1 MLYVEDIEKII
12 LLDVLANKTTLD
24 KPISLM
30 LIAKSEAGGSE
41 LLREFNQIP
50 TIYSTSDL
58 TYASLVIDLLDKI
71 FSGKIT
77 IVMISDY
84 NKIVSKKTST
94 AINIETALCDLMEE
108 GITDIRQIGKM
119 SKHYPKAVKC
129 AIIAKM
135 TKDMYNQSRAR
146 WLETGFNQRFIF
158 IFWNYEDSQQKE
170 IKAYLQNDLKIEK
183 VKFILPKLN
192 GVKLNFVQPLGIYSK
207 LDEIVNKLYDKHYGY
222 GFRLTIALKELCKA
236 NCLLRHII
244 ATNLNKKLPKKIDL
258 TVEQQDIDE
267 IIRLSVYMDSHDIAT
282 PISNSPDIRSLEKK
296 TQLTEIQKERLKEAI
311 CQETSKEK
319 QEITPEIQNK
329 DDLEGHSSN
338 KFILSEETK
347 IQQKEIEQK
356 QIIETFSEELQKYI
370 KDNNIVNISDS
381 YAKNNV
387 LANHVYG
394 NKSLDVE
401 LKKKFLIELNREEW
415 LSFHNEKRDKII

>member
-41 LLREFNQIP
+41 LLREFNQIS

-58 TYASLVIDLLDKI
+58 TYVSLVIDLLDKI

-77 IVMISDY
+77 IIMISDY

-236 NCLLRHII
+236 NCLLRYII
-244 ATNLNKKLPKKIDL
+244 SNNFNGKIPKKIDL

-267 IIRLSVYMDSHDIAT
+267 IIRLSVYMNSNDIKT
-282 PISNSPDIRSLEKK
+282 PKSNSPDIQFLEKK
-296 TQLTEIQKERLKEAI
+296 TQLTEMQKERIKE
-311 CQETSKEK
+311 SLEK
-319 QEITPEIQNK
+319 QEITLLTKEEIGVK
-329 DDLEGHSSN
+329 
-338 KFILSEETK
+338 
-347 IQQKEIEQK
+347 QQEIEQTQK
-356 QIIETFSEELQKYI
+356 IESYSEELKLYI
-370 KDNNIVNISDS
+370 KNNNFEKLDNNTLS
-381 YAKNNV
+381 
-387 LANHVYG
+387 
-394 NKSLDVE
+394 NKIYNEEKLEVE
-401 LKKKFLIELNREEW
+401 LKKKFLIELKHESW
-415 LSFHNEKRDKII
+415 LSFIQEINKIKGSNSK